1 MGVELTEQT
10 TTTFK
15 IMKRRK
21 TELQKMK
28 KEYSIS
34 ELQERENLKLKTE
47 LRILKQRMVSLDKE
61 DETLD
66 NQVAIEKA
74 KLEQYKEEEE
84 HYKQIIKYYTNKFE
98 KMNKQVAQETKQ
110 GQ

>member
-66 NQVAIEKA
+66 NQVEIVKA
-74 KLEQYKEEEE
+74 KLEQYEEEQ
-84 HYKQIIKYYTNKFE
+84 YKQIIKYNTNKFE

-110 GQ
+110 GQF

>member
-34 ELQERENLKLKTE
+34 ELQERENLKLKRE

-66 NQVAIEKA
+66 NQVEIVKA
-74 KLEQYKEEEE
+74 KLEQYKDEEEQ
-84 HYKQIIKYYTNKFE
+84 YKQIIKYNTNKFE